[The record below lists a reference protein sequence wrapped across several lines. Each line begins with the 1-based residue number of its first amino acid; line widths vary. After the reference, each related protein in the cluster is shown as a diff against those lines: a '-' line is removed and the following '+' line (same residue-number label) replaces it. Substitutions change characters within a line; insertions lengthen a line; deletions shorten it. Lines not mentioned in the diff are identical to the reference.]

1 MNRSVM
7 NRQMFRQGGAAF
19 PDLSGDGQVTQ
30 KDILMGRGV
39 IPKPMQEGGMM
50 PPQAEMMMPP
60 QAEMMASAPAAM
72 MPPAPPPEAM
82 MPPPQ
87 EGEMMGLA
95 ALEEESGM
103 DPAMLEQFMAEA
115 AQNFGDLETAED
127 YEDMIN
133 RLRGDQMPIAGRRQE
148 LAEFVG
154 PEDAQIT
161 PESVL
166 AMVQPVIMLNE
177 AEVDQGIGGLAQE
190 QMMEPVTGDMAGGIM
205 STVAGVEE
213 APAPVNFREGGAVQ
227 KFADTN
233 ANRVAGIKPYF
244 QDATSLIRDLIKPSM
259 SAEDLAKQKRLTEAQ
274 MFFDLANAGLRI
286 AAPPERSES
295 LVGSIARGAT
305 ESKLFDRIG
314 ARAQAQSELERDVR
328 KEQQAMDLAGLNLAE
343 KLYGTDVASETAL
356 AKISAQDALQD
367 LGFVDILDKD
377 DNVLVKG
384 ERLNKGAIARYRE
397 ANPELG
403 LRFRKTIETEFGTES
418 EDNQRRF
425 LSDVR
430 NLNAYAEGGMNQSQK
445 NLFESRVMEYVLPE
459 GPYKFNPNSGL
470 LEKTNPKRLP
480 DNVYASIAKGNP
492 RLFELITEGLEIPSV
507 RKTEESA
514 GPGTD
519 SKKLVD
525 NSDKN
530 IVDFKKEII
539 DEKGNVRLEQFT
551 FDTNIFDPDVNYGEL
566 SIGFSRVGPAVGK
579 TIDEALAEISKKKVG
594 PDAEKKAQADKDL
607 QGLANALLTYSNEQ
621 GPGGERILKFVQEKL
636 ALESQAIEPGGFLF
650 KTDADTQAALT
661 YFAKKI
667 ASDIK
672 LLAQRIPEYG
682 GNLSPGL
689 KPGDVQIAAR
699 QIEQRKVLLNEVLA
713 FLRQFRGFDTNQLK
727 LSDTEIFEKANLG
740 MSGEDF
746 VEQLLTSKD
755 KK

>member
-1 MNRSVM
+1 MNRSIM
-7 NRQMFRQGGAAF
+7 NRQMFREGGSAF
-19 PDLSGDGQVTQ
+19 PDYSGDGKITQ

-50 PPQAEMMMPP
+50 PPEAG
-60 QAEMMASAPAAM
+60 MMAPPAAAM
-72 MPPAPPPEAM
+72 MPPPPPPEAM
-82 MPPPQ
+82 MPPPPPQ
-87 EGEMMGLA
+87 EEMMGVGGLQD
-95 ALEEESGM
+95 ESGI
-103 DPAMLEQFMAEA
+103 DPATLEQFMAAA

-127 YEDMIN
+127 YEEMIN

-154 PEDAQIT
+154 PEDAQRT

-166 AMVQPVIMLNE
+166 AMVQPVLMLNE
-177 AEVDQGIGGLAQE
+177 AEVDQGIGGLAQD

-227 KFADTN
+227 RFATEN
-233 ANRVAGIKPYF
+233 QNRVAGIKPYF
-244 QDATSLIRDLIKPSM
+244 EGASSLIRDLIKPSM

-295 LVGSIARGAT
+295 LLGSIARGAT

-343 KLYGTDVASETAL
+343 KLYGTDVAAETTL
-356 AKISAQDALQD
+356 AKLTRQDALKD
-367 LGFVDILDKD
+367 LGFIDILDKN

-384 ERLNKGAIARYRE
+384 ERLNKGDIDRLRA
-397 ANPELG
+397 ANPNLG
-403 LRFRKTIETEFGTES
+403 LRFRETIETEFGKES

-425 LSDVR
+425 LSNVR

-459 GPYKFNPNSGL
+459 GPYKYNPESGL

-480 DNVYASIAKGNP
+480 DNVYAAIEKGNP
-492 RLFELITEGLEIPSV
+492 RLFELITKGLDISSDREA
-507 RKTEESA
+507 EESA
-514 GPGTD
+514 APNTG

-525 NSDKN
+525 NRGKN
-530 IVDFKKEII
+530 IADFKKELI
-539 DEKGNVRLEQFT
+539 DEKGDVRLEQFN
-551 FDTNIFDPDVNYGEL
+551 FDTVIFDPNIDYGKY
-566 SIGFSRVGPAVGK
+566 SIGFSRIGPGIGK
-579 TIDEALAEISKKKVG
+579 TFEEAMAEIQNTKVG
-594 PDAEKKAQADKDL
+594 LESEKKAQSDKDL
-607 QGLANALLTYSNEQ
+607 QGLANQLLTYSNEQ
-621 GPGGERILKFVQEKL
+621 GPDGERILKFVQEKL
-636 ALESQAIEPGGFLF
+636 ALESAAIEPGGILF

-661 YFAKKI
+661 FFAKKL
-667 ASDIK
+667 AQDIK
-672 LLAQRIPEYG
+672 ILAQRLPEYG
-682 GNLSPGL
+682 GDAAGY
-689 KPGDVQIAAR
+689 KPADVTTAKR
-699 QIEQRKVLLNEVLA
+699 KIEQRKNLLNEVLA
-713 FLRQFRGFDTNQLK
+713 FARQFRGFDTNQLK
-727 LSDTEIFEKANLG
+727 LSDAELIERMDLG
-740 MSGEDF
+740 MSGDEFID
-746 VEQLLTSKD
+746 QLLMSKD
-755 KK
+755 

>member
-7 NRQMFRQGGAAF
+7 SRQMFKKGGAAF

-50 PPQAEMMMPP
+50 PPDSDMMMAPP
-60 QAEMMASAPAAM
+60 PAAM
-72 MPPAPPPEAM
+72 MPPAPPADPM
-82 MPPPQ
+82 MAAPI
-87 EGEMMGLA
+87 EDSEMMGLA
-95 ALEEESGM
+95 ALQEESGM
-103 DPAMLEQFMAEA
+103 DPAMLEQFMAAA

-127 YEDMIN
+127 YEEMIN

-154 PEDAQIT
+154 PEDAQRT

-177 AEVDQGIGGLAQE
+177 IDQGIGGLAQE

-244 QDATSLIRDLIKPSM
+244 EGASSLIRDLIKPSM

-343 KLYGTDVASETAL
+343 KLYGTDVAAETAL
-356 AKISAQDALQD
+356 AKLTRQDALKD
-367 LGFVDILDKD
+367 LGFIDILDKN

-384 ERLNKGAIARYRE
+384 ERLNKGDIDRLRA
-397 ANPELG
+397 ANPDLG
-403 LRFRKTIETEFGTES
+403 LRFRETIETEFGKES

-425 LSDVR
+425 LSNVR

-459 GPYKFNPNSGL
+459 GPYKYNPESGL

-480 DNVYASIAKGNP
+480 DNVYVAIEKGNP
-492 RLFELITEGLEIPSV
+492 RLFELITKGLDISSDREA
-507 RKTEESA
+507 EETA
-514 GPGTD
+514 APDTG

-525 NSDKN
+525 NRGKN
-530 IVDFKKEII
+530 IADFKKELI
-539 DEKGNVRLEQFT
+539 DEKGDVRLEQFN
-551 FDTNIFDPDVNYGEL
+551 FDTVIFDPNIDYGKY
-566 SIGFSRVGPAVGK
+566 SIGFSRIGPGLGK
-579 TIDEALAEISKKKVG
+579 TIEEAMAEIQNTKVG
-594 PDAEKKAQADKDL
+594 PEAAKKAQSDRDL
-607 QGLANALLTYSNEQ
+607 QGLANQLLTYSNEQ
-621 GPGGERILKFVQEKL
+621 GPDGERILKFVQEKL
-636 ALESQAIEPGGFLF
+636 ALESAAIEPGGILF

-661 YFAKKI
+661 FFAKKL
-667 ASDIK
+667 AQDIK
-672 LLAQRIPEYG
+672 ILAQRLPEYG
-682 GNLSPGL
+682 GDAAGY
-689 KPGDVQIAAR
+689 KPADVTTAKR
-699 QIEQRKVLLNEVLA
+699 KIEQRKDLLNEVLA
-713 FLRQFRGFDTNQLK
+713 FARQFRGFDTNQLK
-727 LSDTEIFEKANLG
+727 LSDAELIERMDLG
-740 MSGEDF
+740 MSGDEFID
-746 VEQLLTSKD
+746 QLLMSKD
-755 KK
+755 